1 MTKDFINAI
10 TAALRGTGSAQP
22 APTPQKW
29 FMCVSDRQGGVQTF
43 EAHDVFHAE
52 TMAREWLAAGWPA
65 WVQDESG
72 TLLAIAKQPN
82 EYN

>member
-1 MTKDFINAI
+1 MTKDILNTLANAL
-10 TAALRGTGSAQP
+10 LRSGSVQP
-22 APTPQKW
+22 EVPPKKW

-52 TMAREWLAAGWPA
+52 AMAHEWLAAGWPA
-65 WVQDESG
+65 WVQDNDG
-72 TLLAIAKQPN
+72 KVLTTARQPT